1 MARLLLAV
9 LVGHTAT
16 VDSID
21 AHLAAPMRPLL
32 VSRTVDSYRF
42 GGGCTGGWDPGYD
55 PSLDPR
61 NWRPCSSCGGSTR
74 LGASRC
80 RDCHTAID
88 AGRDLG
94 TVLEWDVTQWAPHPG
109 DIVPLPLLL
118 DPGWRYPTGHTPDAW
133 VDLAGIEWLG
143 TTDAKLTGTDTGQ
156 TPSRLRHVFDALCAG
171 RRNPGPAQSRA
182 GFDPTR
188 WAVAVVDA
196 HH

>member
-9 LVGHTAT
+9 LVPRTAT

-21 AHLAAPMRPLL
+21 GHLAGPMRALL
-32 VSRTVDSYRF
+32 ASHTVDSYRF
-42 GGGCTGGWDPGYD
+42 GGGCTGWWDPGYD
-55 PSLDPR
+55 PSRDPR

-80 RDCHTAID
+80 VDCFTAVD
-88 AGRDLG
+88 AGRASG
-94 TVLEWDVTQWAPHPG
+94 TVLVWDVAQRAPHPG
-109 DIVPLPLLL
+109 DIVPLPRLL
-118 DPGWRYPTGHTPDAW
+118 DPGWRYPKGRAPDAW

-143 TTDAKLTGTDTGQ
+143 TTDATLTGQ
-156 TPSRLRHVFDALCAG
+156 TPPRLRHVFDALDAG
-171 RRNPGPAQSRA
+171 RRNPEPAPCRTR
-182 GFDPTR
+182 FDPTR